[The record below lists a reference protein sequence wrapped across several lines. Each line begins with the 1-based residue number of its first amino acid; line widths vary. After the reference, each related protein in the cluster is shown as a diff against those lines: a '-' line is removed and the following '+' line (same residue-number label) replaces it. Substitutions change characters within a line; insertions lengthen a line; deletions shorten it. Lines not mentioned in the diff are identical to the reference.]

1 APGLSARAYFNR
13 YTDDAIDLCNVLSSF
28 APQAKATLHEL
39 CKVMGLSGKPAGI
52 DAGQVARYY
61 LEGRIKEV
69 ADYCYFIY
77 GFGCDKTVGE
87 IEVIDCARRNEAKVA
102 FSPKQLGHNLL
113 PQDRKY
119 ILVQDCPPAVEWA
132 IRNLPHMLSPHPPT
146 SKLLCFGVIP
156 LIRRAQPIRGC

>member
-1 APGLSARAYFNR
+1 
-13 YTDDAIDLCNVLSSF
+13 
-28 APQAKATLHEL
+28 
-39 CKVMGLSGKPAGI
+39 
-52 DAGQVARYY
+52 
-61 LEGRIKEV
+61 
-69 ADYCYFIY
+69 
-77 GFGCDKTVGE
+77 GE

-146 SKLLCFGVIP
+146 SKILCFGAIS
-156 LIRRAQPIRGC
+156 LIRVEQPIRGCQLTGVSVIRERGHFLFKFSACE